1 MGFASEIVT
10 GRMDRE
16 VRGDQRDTPA
26 LSVSFHC
33 TQHIGQ
39 SRPGQKVELSKVA
52 GEAKKGG
59 TNPST
64 GN

>member
-10 GRMDRE
+10 GGMDRE
-16 VRGDQRDTPA
+16 VRGDRRDTAA
-26 LSVSFHC
+26 LSVSFHL

-39 SRPGQKVELSKVA
+39 SRTGQKVELSKVA
-52 GEAKKGG
+52 GEAKRGG
-59 TNPST
+59 MNPST